1 MRLFQVPK
9 FLVGDDDNYLSYI
22 CNGDKEDISYY

>member
-9 FLVGDDDNYLSYI
+9 CLVGDDDNSLLYI